1 MSALATASLVEA
13 LLESV
18 LYGVYGVLCITVLYL
33 FRSRERRPA
42 VWVSL
47 SLVIQFFTITG
58 HWIGTQYATLFA
70 FVHLGGGDAAAAFYE
85 NLSAPWYLANLVFLG
100 ASFLITNLLVIHR
113 VHVIFS
119 NSRTVIVL
127 PFIFLVVQ
135 VVSEVV
141 LLYQFAKS
149 HPGEQYIVLY
159 GSACTVQ
166 SILAIIAESAALYTA
181 ISIGAL
187 VTYHVGFVGQVVFTG
202 ISPVVMG
209 ISTILIYARIGLGW
223 AHGSDTARGGYD
235 VVRSVVND
243 HGVPATSI
251 GPTVQARDLLV
262 GLCLPGFGIS
272 IFQHR
277 ACCDAAAPRP
287 LIHPMPWKGRRASVR
302 TDDSFEA
309 SLRGDQRFGSTLAS
323 STKCCGYFRWLS
335 PELHAA
341 AERRARDAPGGG
353 VWERAGFSRREMDA
367 TLICKGAAFLCYGPD
382 EQNTHI
388 NRYHRILHQV
398 ALELALWPEIEVS
411 ERLGR

>member
-85 NLSAPWYLANLVFLG
+85 NLSAPWYLTKFVFLG
-100 ASFLITNLLVIHR
+100 ASFLVTNLLVIHR

-127 PFIFLVVQ
+127 PFIFLAVQ
-135 VVSEVV
+135 VVSIVV

-159 GSACTVQ
+159 GLSNPWIIMSVVTSLMISVYSTGMISWKIRRITRVLNRLSERIDGGVPLM

-223 AHGSDTARGGYD
+223 AHGSGAD
-235 VVRSVVND
+235 
-243 HGVPATSI
+243 
-251 GPTVQARDLLV
+251 
-262 GLCLPGFGIS
+262 
-272 IFQHR
+272 
-277 ACCDAAAPRP
+277 
-287 LIHPMPWKGRRASVR
+287 
-302 TDDSFEA
+302 
-309 SLRGDQRFGSTLAS
+309 
-323 STKCCGYFRWLS
+323 
-335 PELHAA
+335 
-341 AERRARDAPGGG
+341 
-353 VWERAGFSRREMDA
+353 
-367 TLICKGAAFLCYGPD
+367 GAASNP
-382 EQNTHI
+382 T
-388 NRYHRILHQV
+388 RISFATPPEGAQ
-398 ALELALWPEIEVS
+398 ELDDRRS
-411 ERLGR
+411 K